1 MISDI
6 TYEQI
11 TGDYWYA
18 NYLGFK
24 VIMMKS
30 SGFVNATKLCLSGGK
45 RFDNWTR
52 LQGSKEL
59 ANFLDMKILE
69 EEKIANQE
77 RTIISEEV
85 LLTNQERSTTAVHQ
99 KLENVLSP

>member
-59 ANFLDMKILE
+59 TKFLDVKILE
-69 EEKIANQE
+69 EKMFYCF
-77 RTIISEEV
+77 V
-85 LLTNQERSTTAVHQ
+85 LINFCYWK
-99 KLENVLSP
+99 KLVIVAYS